1 MSIYT
6 FAVKNARVFVSGSN
20 YNWADSVTKV
30 WPDIRV
36 GFELLTFFEPEK
48 SIPDIMTDLVF
59 AGGQIWLLCMI
70 YPKTRLTGAYA
81 K

>member
-20 YNWADSVTKV
+20 YDWADSVTKV

-36 GFELLTFFEPEK
+36 GLELLTFFESEK
-48 SIPDIMTDLVF
+48 SVKNIGLCKWKDMAFMYDLS
-59 AGGQIWLLCMI
+59 
-70 YPKTRLTGAYA
+70 
-81 K
+81 